1 MDKTSNIRPSV
12 LWNAHADVQLYIP
25 PPVLLSRFPRDILL
39 PMGQMEMEKESI
51 AVLQRVLFASVRALL
66 MTFFLSFFSVAK

>member
-1 MDKTSNIRPSV
+1 MHM
-12 LWNAHADVQLYIP
+12 LMYIP

>member
-12 LWNAHADVQLYIP
+12 LWNAHADVHTTM
-25 PPVLLSRFPRDILL
+25 PVLLSRFPRDILL

-66 MTFFLSFFSVAK
+66 MTFFLSFFTVAK